1 MANNKDFKVKNGI
14 KPTVY
19 QETLGT
25 VVSATQGYYISG
37 ASYDSVSFDFSSQ
50 FSYPFAFGFAD
61 SGTKMYGQ
69 RQFSGG
75 TLYQY
80 TLSTAYD
87 ISTAS
92 YANKSYS
99 FANGASGFVITPD
112 GSSLYISANDGD
124 AVYRYTFGTAFDAST
139 LSNGTQ
145 MFSTSSVDTQ
155 PDMCKFNSDGSK
167 FFLLGK
173 SNNRIYEYSVSTA
186 YDLTTATY
194 SNNSL
199 LVSAQA
205 AGPLGFDF
213 SADGTS
219 LVVSDNTTDSVY
231 LYTLTTG
238 YDLTTATYSGTNFSV
253 SSQDSA
259 PGGMSFIN
267 NGSKLLILG
276 QANSLIYQYSTALST
291 ASLDLSTGSVFD
303 YTPTANAQVTL
314 TNPAASG
321 TASGATL
328 LLGSEDS
335 TGVGSTFSTTLYTGT
350 GAAKTISNGLDLS
363 TDGGLV
369 WIKRRDSA
377 GSYSLWDSGRGI
389 SNWLSSDTTSAQVD
403 YTTTAMVS
411 FNTDGFTL
419 GVDTVVNRS
428 AASWV
433 SWAFKKQ
440 TKFFDIQTWTGNTVA
455 GRTVSHN
462 LGLVPGM
469 IMVKRLNT
477 SEGWYVYHRSMDAT
491 SPEDYYI
498 QLDTNEARVGPTSS
512 WNYTAPTSTHFVL
525 DADSA
530 INGSGNTYVAY
541 LFAHDTD
548 ASSLIKCG
556 SYTGTGSANNAV
568 TLGWEPQWLI
578 VKSASGTGSVQNWD
592 MFDNQRGFSSGST
605 TGELFPNTS
614 IAERNSGNRMNAT
627 TTGFSTGTS
636 SVDEIN
642 SSGVTYIYMAIRSPS
657 VPTVTYDPNLQ
668 WSGGTAPTLP
678 ATGEKDV
685 ITFNTTDGGTTYK
698 SALAIDGAK

>member
-1 MANNKDFKVKNGI
+1 MANNKDFKVKNSI
-14 KPTVY
+14 QPTVY
-19 QETLGT
+19 QEAVGT

-61 SGTKMYGQ
+61 SGTKMYGLKS
-69 RQFSGG
+69 FNGG

-99 FANGASGFVITPD
+99 FANGDSGFVITPD

-155 PDMCKFNSDGSK
+155 PDMCKFNNDGSK
-167 FFLLGK
+167 FFLLGR

-238 YDLTTATYSGTNFSV
+238 YDLTKATYSGTNFSV
-253 SSQDSA
+253 ASQDSV
-259 PGGMSFIN
+259 PGGMSFVN

-276 QANSLIYQYSTALST
+276 RANSLIYQYSTALST
-291 ASLDLSTGSVFD
+291 AQLDLSTGSVFD
-303 YTPTANAQVTL
+303 YTPTSDVQVTL

-321 TASGATL
+321 TSSGATL
-328 LLGSEDS
+328 LLTGGVASTYDIGNAVYSNKSLDVSSQVTGSMGLKGITFNNNGTSLYILTGDAGVSTNDAVYQYTLSTAFDIS
-335 TGVGSTFSTTLYTGT
+335 TGSYANKTLNVGTRETTPTG
-350 GAAKTISNGLDLS
+350 L
-363 TDGGLV
+363 
-369 WIKRRDSA
+369 
-377 GSYSLWDSGRGI
+377 
-389 SNWLSSDTTSAQVD
+389 
-403 YTTTAMVS
+403 S
-411 FNTDGFTL
+411 FNTDGTKLFIIGYNDDLVETWSLSSGYDISTASYASQSFNISSQEDYARHINFNNNGTKMYITGNGSSRVQEYALSTAFNVTTASFTDNFNPTSQASAPFVTLFNSDGTKMYVQQSTGILYQYSLSTAFDVSTGSYDNISFTL
-419 GVDTVVNRS
+419 TEGGGYQGL
-428 AASWV
+428 
-433 SWAFKKQ
+433 F
-440 TKFFDIQTWTGNTVA
+440 IGN
-455 GRTVSHN
+455 S
-462 LGLVPGM
+462 GL
-469 IMVKRLNT
+469 
-477 SEGWYVYHRSMDAT
+477 
-491 SPEDYYI
+491 
-498 QLDTNEARVGPTSS
+498 
-512 WNYTAPTSTHFVL
+512 
-525 DADSA
+525 
-530 INGSGNTYVAY
+530 
-541 LFAHDTD
+541 
-548 ASSLIKCG
+548 SL
-556 SYTGTGSANNAV
+556 Y
-568 TLGWEPQWLI
+568 
-578 VKSASGTGSVQNWD
+578 SASNDDSKVYQY
-592 MFDNQRGFSSGST
+592 ST
-605 TGELFPNTS
+605 AAP
-614 IAERNSGNRMNAT
+614 AT
-627 TTGFSTGTS
+627 
-636 SVDEIN
+636 I
-642 SSGVTYIYMAIRSPS
+642 
-657 VPTVTYDPNLQ
+657 TYDSTLQ
-668 WSGGTAPTLP
+668 WSGGTAPTSP
-678 ATGEKDV
+678 ATVETDV